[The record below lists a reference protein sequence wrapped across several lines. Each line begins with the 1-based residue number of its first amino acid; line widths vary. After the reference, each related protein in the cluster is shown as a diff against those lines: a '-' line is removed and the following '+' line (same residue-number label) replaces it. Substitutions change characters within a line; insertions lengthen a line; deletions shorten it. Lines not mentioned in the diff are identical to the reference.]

1 MQANVILIYNAMG
14 KVSASKMV
22 KVSKEMPK
30 TKTKSKFVRV
40 TREEALK
47 NRVHTYPYL
56 IV

>member
-1 MQANVILIYNAMG
+1 MG

>member
-1 MQANVILIYNAMG
+1 MQANIILIYNTMG